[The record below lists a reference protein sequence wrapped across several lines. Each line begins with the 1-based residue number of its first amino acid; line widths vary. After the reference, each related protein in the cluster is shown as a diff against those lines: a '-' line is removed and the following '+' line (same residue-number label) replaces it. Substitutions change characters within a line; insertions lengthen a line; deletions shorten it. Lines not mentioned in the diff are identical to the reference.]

1 MKKCLNE
8 KSEWYEKNM
17 NAQNQLK
24 PFENPTVLA
33 SQIMS
38 TKKVCES
45 HSTFINCS
53 DYLFGV
59 MNILILYAFVVLHFM
74 ILEYFSKCTS
84 NRLNNWH

>member
-24 PFENPTVLA
+24 LFENPTVLA

-38 TKKVCES
+38 IKKVCES
-45 HSTFINCS
+45 HFTFIDFS
-53 DYLFGV
+53 DYFGV
-59 MNILILYAFVVLHFM
+59 MNTLSL
-74 ILEYFSKCTS
+74 
-84 NRLNNWH
+84 